1 MLYTFPQGNRENN
14 RAIEGRSKTFASMVL
29 PPTLLEECDIPLDLL
44 HHLLVELFPVAEEE
58 ENLEQD
64 EHGARDEG
72 LVEAVQ
78 EGGRPA
84 LEDAVADELDDP
96 TGQVHGKGHLEC

>member
-1 MLYTFPQGNRENN
+1 
-14 RAIEGRSKTFASMVL
+14 MVL
-29 PPTLLEECDIPLDLL
+29 LPTLLEERDIPLDLP

-58 ENLEQD
+58 EHLEQN
-64 EHGARDEG
+64 EHGTRDEG

-84 LEDAVADELDDP
+84 LEDPVADELDDP
-96 TGQVHGKGHLEC
+96 TDQVYGQSHLEC